1 MAKPEI
7 MSIVLTKRFYKFG
20 IISVFGII
28 ILNVISGVYSYLQ
41 MEPSILTAY
50 VLNFS
55 LLIFQLTVWIL
66 IRKILIYKH
75 TQIDLDRIL
84 LWIIRLIA
92 SIGTLNIL
100 GISFN
105 NPMFLGFI
113 LVLALVNFGLII
125 TLAIKIWRIEEFE
138 FDSIEIIKN
147 YILAMLI
154 ISILSIIIQS
164 INDVRLLFNE
174 RVDKLNIEYIEYLLK
189 LIPFIFLLL
198 FIKKELKTASA

>member
-1 MAKPEI
+1 

>member
-1 MAKPEI
+1 

-189 LIPFIFLLL
+189 SIPFIFLLL